1 MSVTLVS
8 SATEPVVLCS
18 APTQAGKLVITRDL
32 LQKITSATAMLSMSV
47 TSDSSRPSL
56 INVPLKAGG
65 TAPVSV
71 SRYSSEVM
79 PVVLR

>member
-1 MSVTLVS
+1 VSVTLVS

-65 TAPVSV
+65 TAPVPV
-71 SRYSSEVM
+71 SRYSSETM

>member
-1 MSVTLVS
+1 
-8 SATEPVVLCS
+8 
-18 APTQAGKLVITRDL
+18 
-32 LQKITSATAMLSMSV
+32 MLSMSV